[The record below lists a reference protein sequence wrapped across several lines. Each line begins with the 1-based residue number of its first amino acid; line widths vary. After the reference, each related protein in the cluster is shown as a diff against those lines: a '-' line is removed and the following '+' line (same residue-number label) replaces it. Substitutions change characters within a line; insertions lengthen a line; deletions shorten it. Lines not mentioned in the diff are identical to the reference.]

1 LSCSYIFIYHNNVV
15 VLTSFFY
22 QMYSTNTIVDFSNS
36 KFVMQ
41 FFRSPAEQ
49 KLTLRHSVP
58 WSVHCGRYLTVV
70 FVASMYE

>member
-1 LSCSYIFIYHNNVV
+1 LSCSYIFIYHNNVLV
-15 VLTSFFY
+15 LNSFFIKCTVQIPLLTSVIL
-22 QMYSTNTIVDFSNS
+22 NLLCN
-36 KFVMQ
+36 
-41 FFRSPAEQ
+41 FRSPAEQ